1 MKKKDIVSGID
12 IFGNLITGEYDGKSY
27 WGGKLI
33 GYWII
38 TYAPS
43 YEGCPKEDNH
53 RILHE
58 IKELIN

>member
-53 RILHE
+53 L
-58 IKELIN
+58 KKL